1 MASLV
6 VSLTACH
13 STQNALGIA
22 ADNQTTS
29 LLLSSDPIY
38 KISYDN
44 LTMMPQLRSTYDGR
58 LTYKNLQ
65 SCKIVCDSVRKLAYD
80 IPALLK
86 LRPYGATQIFIIIIF
101 LKEILALFKSLS

>member
-6 VSLTACH
+6 VSLSACH
-13 STQNALGIA
+13 SMHNALGVA
-22 ADNQTTS
+22 ADNQS
-29 LLLSSDPIY
+29 CLLLSSDPIY

-44 LTMMPQLRSTYDGR
+44 LTIMPQLRSTYDGR

-86 LRPYGATQIFIIIIF
+86 LRPYGATQIFIIIIS